1 MASNAAVQRPWAR
14 SCRAATSKASRTA
27 DLSASGCRR
36 QRLDTL
42 ASALRGARR
51 VEQGRKRVLD
61 RWHARPTAARTA
73 ERTHWSRAGAPYA
86 TKVSMGAQRTSSQE
100 SRAHLHEQLLGQHSN
115 RRRFGLA
122 SFLFVCGMRE
132 GRRRKREC
140 GERGGRGGK
149 QRRAEEIMSCPHLV
163 AERFSSSRKSRFGM
177 ADRFGEGVCF
187 AWMQRRTN
195 DQPILEG

>member
-1 MASNAAVQRPWAR
+1 MFTAPWYSLSPMAMACADGKSPSFCPLATATSVVGLALNAAVQRSWAR

-51 VEQGRKRVLD
+51 VERGGKRVLD

-100 SRAHLHEQLLGQHSN
+100 SRAHLHEQLLGQHN
-115 RRRFGLA
+115 HRRRFGLA
-122 SFLFVCGMRE
+122 CFSFLFLRGGEPKKER
-132 GRRRKREC
+132 GRRKRESRR
-140 GERGGRGGK
+140 ER
-149 QRRAEEIMSCPHLV
+149 
-163 AERFSSSRKSRFGM
+163 ERERESIS
-177 ADRFGEGVCF
+177 
-187 AWMQRRTN
+187 
-195 DQPILEG
+195 